1 MEKLEGQGCA
11 RLQQARLCGRGLGF
25 DDAIARNGYRWWYLD
40 GFSDD
45 GQAAITVILFVGSV
59 FSPYYARAR
68 RLGRGDPENFCGANI
83 ILYGPKRHLW
93 SLTERG
99 SPAVSRSASSL
110 RLGPSQC
117 RWHDDRLEIEV
128 DEVAVPWPR
137 RLRGKISVALPS
149 LSSQCYALD
158 EAGQHRWWPL
168 APSAQISVDF
178 ERPHLQW
185 RGHAYV
191 DSNAGVVPLEQSFE
205 GWHWSRTECRAGQ
218 GLIQYNTRPLT
229 GKACSLQLAFD
240 PHGGVRPARSGSLPT
255 PVSKTGIWRVARE
268 IALPSE
274 ARIEALE
281 TLEDTPFYARSRLSY
296 SVAGDRQVAMH
307 ESLDLRRFK
316 RRWVQ
321 ALLPFRMPRRAGRG

>member
-1 MEKLEGQGCA
+1 MEKLKELGCTT
-11 RLQQARLCGRGLGF
+11 LQQTRLSGRGLGF
-25 DDAIARNGYRWWYLD
+25 DDVIARNGYRWWYLD

-45 GQAAITVILFVGSV
+45 GQTAITVILFVGSV

-99 SPAVSRSASSL
+99 STALSRSASSL
-110 RLGPSQC
+110 RVGPSQC
-117 RWHDDRLEIEV
+117 HWHDDRLELEV
-128 DEVAVPWPR
+128 DEVAVPWPT

-149 LSSQCYALD
+149 LGSQCFALD

-168 APSAQISVDF
+168 APSARISVDF
-178 ERPHLQW
+178 ERPNLQW
-185 RGHAYV
+185 RGNAYV
-191 DSNAGVVPLEQSFE
+191 DSNAGVVPLEHSFE
-205 GWHWSRTECRAGQ
+205 GWHWSRTECKAGQ

-229 GKACSLQLAFD
+229 GKACRLQIAFD
-240 PHGGVRPARSGSLPT
+240 QRGGVQLVGSSSALTLLP
-255 PVSKTGIWRVARE
+255 KTGIWRVARE
-268 IALPSE
+268 AAMPSE
-274 ARIEALE
+274 ARVEALE

-296 SVAGDRQVAMH
+296 SVAGDHQVAMH

-316 RRWVQ
+316 RPWVQ
-321 ALLPFRMPRRAGRG
+321 ALLPFRMPRRGGGG